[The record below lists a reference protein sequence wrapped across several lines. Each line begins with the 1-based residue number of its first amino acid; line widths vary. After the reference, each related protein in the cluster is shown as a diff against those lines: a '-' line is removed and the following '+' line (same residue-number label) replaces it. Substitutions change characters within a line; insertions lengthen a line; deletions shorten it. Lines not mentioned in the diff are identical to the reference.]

1 MSSSKPYVIITEQ
14 PAGKSQR
21 FRYLSEV
28 DGARSVGSIPGVSS
42 TSERRTYPTIRVHG
56 HNGPFVVLLS
66 LLNPHNNLVH
76 PHSITGSDPRYT
88 CRHGV
93 VFVISD
99 EPEVVFKNIGIL
111 CVKGKTE
118 KDVKSALKSRKEMN
132 IDPFGAGFSH
142 IYDHRQINFTA
153 VRLCFQVFL
162 PGPNWTPADRMDL
175 LKYDRGLAPVASDV
189 VYDAK
194 KLNDL
199 KIVHIT
205 SHAGPLTGGA
215 EMTLLCD
222 KYTGQN
228 PDVVFDDGRGWS
240 HTATAK
246 IYHKQ
251 LAIVFTAPPY
261 REERDPRSPDYLQ
274 VQVYLQQC
282 SERGVLRSQPAT
294 VKYIFSEKN
303 STLLFPKQTPPG
315 YLADIYAK
323 GKGRAKT
330 STKTSDS
337 CAMPS
342 TSSQVPSFSPYQN
355 IKISSASYQEFSA
368 SVQETDFSA
377 ITGHDQYVNNGS
389 SYRPLNPSNIP
400 GNDMISILNNIQG
413 NNMALSNMNNIHENN
428 MIPNI
433 HAEVDTRVANTNLK
447 ATVLPEVNVTPGS
460 YIFSARIPAGTK
472 VKRSVSEHN
481 RGKADSDELSPKREK
496 VMTPEYLGC
505 DASPAYINSNNQF
518 HSSNMQIQNDGVP
531 TSGEERVIQT
541 IINDILTDPC
551 SKGIFD
557 AVFNNVYAVEAWHE
571 NINLSMTA
579 DLNNINQNN
588 LDPNNIGHRIHN
600 DEISINENYNLNEI
614 TTHSFMPNNIGHNQ
628 DMNNGDCQHNVV
640 EIDFENALSADLK
653 RGLNVSE

>member
-1 MSSSKPYVIITEQ
+1 MSSSKPYVTITEQ

-42 TSERRTYPTIRVHG
+42 TAERRTYPTIRVHG
-56 HNGPFVVLLS
+56 NKGPFVVLLS

-93 VFVISD
+93 IFVISD
-99 EPEVVFKNIGIL
+99 EAEVVFKNIGIL

-175 LKYDRGLAPVASDV
+175 LKYDRSLAPIASDV

-199 KIVHIT
+199 KIVHVT
-205 SHAGPLTGGA
+205 SIAGPLTGGA

-240 HTATAK
+240 QTAPAQ

-251 LAIVFTAPPY
+251 LAIVFKAPPY

-274 VQVYLQQC
+274 VKVYLQQC

-294 VKYIFSEKN
+294 VKYIFPEKN
-303 STLLFPKQTPPG
+303 SQLQFPKPTPPE
-315 YLADIYAK
+315 YLANIYAK
-323 GKGRAKT
+323 RRGAAKS
-330 STKTSDS
+330 STNTSDS
-337 CAMPS
+337 FAMPS
-342 TSSQVPSFSPYQN
+342 TSSQVPPFLTNQTRM
-355 IKISSASYQEFSA
+355 SSAKYQEFSPPVEEA
-368 SVQETDFSA
+368 DFSA
-377 ITGHDQYVNNGS
+377 FNEHVQYVNNAR
-389 SYRPLNPSNIP
+389 SYRPLNSSNIR
-400 GNDMISILNNIQG
+400 GNDMISIVNNSQG
-413 NNMALSNMNNIHENN
+413 NDMDNINGNN
-428 MIPNI
+428 MIPNTY
-433 HAEVDTRVANTNLK
+433 AKMDTRMANPNLK
-447 ATVLPEVNVTPGS
+447 ATLLPGPNTVTPGS
-460 YIFSARIPAGTK
+460 YIFSARIPPGTK
-472 VKRSVSEHN
+472 VKRSVSEHS
-481 RGKADSDELSPKREK
+481 RGKADSDELAPKREK

-505 DASPAYINSNNQF
+505 DASPAYINTNNQF
-518 HSSNMQIQNDGVP
+518 HTPNMQIQNHEAS

-541 IINDILTDPC
+541 LINDILTDPY
-551 SKGIFD
+551 SKSIFD
-557 AVFNNVYAVEAWHE
+557 AVFSDVYEADAWHE
-571 NINLSMTA
+571 NINSSMTA
-579 DLNNINQNN
+579 DPNNINQNN
-588 LDPNNIGHRIHN
+588 LDQNNIGYSIHN
-600 DEISINENYNLNEI
+600 DEVSINDNYNLNENI
-614 TTHSFMPNNIGHNQ
+614 AHNFIPNNVGHNLH
-628 DMNNGDCQHNVV
+628 MNNDDYQHNVA
-640 EIDFENALSADLK
+640 EIVADLK

>member
-1 MSSSKPYVIITEQ
+1 MSSSKPYVTITEQ

-42 TSERRTYPTIRVHG
+42 TAERRTYPTIRVHG
-56 HNGPFVVLLS
+56 NKGPFVVLLS

-93 VFVISD
+93 IFVISD
-99 EPEVVFKNIGIL
+99 EAEVVFKNIGIL

-175 LKYDRGLAPVASDV
+175 LKYDRSLAPIASDV

-199 KIVHIT
+199 KIVHVT
-205 SHAGPLTGGA
+205 SIAGPLTGGA

-240 HTATAK
+240 QTAPAQ

-251 LAIVFTAPPY
+251 LAIVFKAPPY

-274 VQVYLQQC
+274 VKVYLQQC

-294 VKYIFSEKN
+294 VKYIFPEKN
-303 STLLFPKQTPPG
+303 SQLQFPKPTQLEMPRISLKQIRMHRQSPGSPEDGHQKRGRNSKEDLITSQSDVKSDHTASYQADVGGRADAIPLFDPQNPELLTQEWISNIDLLGFKYNWSDTVKAFYMQKRLTGIAKDWLSSIRHSDSLTWPEWKNKLLEAFPPRRVSYLDLLYRRSKMIIEDKSKIKANSVHEMNAKRAYACLIDGRPLQMKTPAHWDHYDNGYYTQHSLHPNYL
-315 YLADIYAK
+315 YLADREDSRNNGPQIRPINLNKADHKFGMSRYDAISPDEERRGPCCCNDDK
-323 GKGRAKT
+323 ACMLSRC
-330 STKTSDS
+330 STIRQNEMRPS
-337 CAMPS
+337 CIIQRNQIPVDRS
-342 TSSQVPSFSPYQN
+342 WHQPCSTLTSSSSSPSIANPAPDYSN
-355 IKISSASYQEFSA
+355 
-368 SVQETDFSA
+368 
-377 ITGHDQYVNNGS
+377 DQDS
-389 SYRPLNPSNIP
+389 REPK
-400 GNDMISILNNIQG
+400 
-413 NNMALSNMNNIHENN
+413 
-428 MIPNI
+428 
-433 HAEVDTRVANTNLK
+433 NL
-447 ATVLPEVNVTPGS
+447 TV
-460 YIFSARIPAGTK
+460 
-472 VKRSVSEHN
+472 
-481 RGKADSDELSPKREK
+481 
-496 VMTPEYLGC
+496 
-505 DASPAYINSNNQF
+505 
-518 HSSNMQIQNDGVP
+518 
-531 TSGEERVIQT
+531 
-541 IINDILTDPC
+541 
-551 SKGIFD
+551 
-557 AVFNNVYAVEAWHE
+557 
-571 NINLSMTA
+571 
-579 DLNNINQNN
+579 
-588 LDPNNIGHRIHN
+588 
-600 DEISINENYNLNEI
+600 
-614 TTHSFMPNNIGHNQ
+614 
-628 DMNNGDCQHNVV
+628 
-640 EIDFENALSADLK
+640 
-653 RGLNVSE
+653 